1 MDLVTL
7 GRTLGFSFAA
17 GVNLYAT
24 VAILGLAARYGWV
37 DLPPQFQA
45 FNNSFIIGTAI
56 VLYLVEFFADK
67 IPYFD
72 SLWDILHTAIRP
84 LGGALI
90 AVTTLGDASPGVEG
104 LVALLGGTVAAGSH
118 LTKTSTRAVANASP
132 EPVSN
137 WALSFGE
144 DVFVVGLGYLALAH
158 PIAALVDRR
167 GPPDTDRDLCGGD
180 CADGETL
187 VRTVA
192 NHRPRRRHLE
202 AHADPEA
209 HFVGA
214 EIVAKRKRR
223 HPTVREHLVIA
234 VAGIGNEVA
243 GVQRHAAAERRDRR
257 GVIQKREASVRE
269 HTRQSI
275 EARHVRRQPR
285 DTSRGLGVQAAA
297 LPTRSSIECR
307 PARRT
312 RTR

>member
-37 DLPPQFQA
+37 DLPPQFQT
-45 FNNSFIIGTAI
+45 FNNPIIIGTAL

-72 SLWDILHTAIRP
+72 TLWDMLHTAIRP

-118 LTKTSTRAVANASP
+118 LTKTSTRAVANTSP
-132 EPVSN
+132 EPASN

-158 PIAALVDRR
+158 PIAALLVS
-167 GPPDTDRDLCGGD
+167 GVLLIVIVVF
-180 CADGETL
+180 AAVI
-187 VRTVA
+187 VRTV
-192 NHRPRRRHLE
+192 RRWFSRRR
-202 AHADPEA
+202 
-209 HFVGA
+209 V
-214 EIVAKRKRR
+214 
-223 HPTVREHLVIA
+223 
-234 VAGIGNEVA
+234 
-243 GVQRHAAAERRDRR
+243 AAA
-257 GVIQKREASVRE
+257 
-269 HTRQSI
+269 T
-275 EARHVRRQPR
+275 
-285 DTSRGLGVQAAA
+285 
-297 LPTRSSIECR
+297 
-307 PARRT
+307 
-312 RTR
+312 